1 MLENSVT
8 FVADAPMLV
17 QLTLYRMAPRPMKYT
32 IGQTSQ
38 ALRNGRLT
46 RSLVFNSGQTKTL
59 IARSV
64 CGSAHTIWIFQKRWR
79 GAGGGW
85 RVLVFADSHCGL
97 RTGLHLGGV
106 LVPLTGGVQ
115 GIEDDTL
122 RMGLVYSK
130 RLALRRRAPKWEV

>member
-79 GAGGGW
+79 GSGGGW
-85 RVLVFADSHCGL
+85 RVL
-97 RTGLHLGGV
+97 V